1 MDIRL
6 KKINYTFNGKQY
18 ALTCNMNVLADV
30 QEAFGGDLLA
40 ALNNINGIKS
50 TIVFLTAMLNDSA
63 DTNGWSERYTTKQV
77 GRMLSIK
84 EVQSIGA
91 RIFEL
96 VKDAVLADVEEEQPD
111 AVSDES
117 QKN

>member
-6 KKINYTFNGKQY
+6 RTINYDFNGKTYQL
-18 ALTCNMNVLADV
+18 ACNMNVLADV

-50 TIVFLTAMLNDSA
+50 TLVFLTAMLNDSA
-63 DTNGWSERYTTKQV
+63 DTNGWSERYTAKEV

-84 EVQSIGA
+84 DVQRIGA
-91 RIFEL
+91 EIFSL
-96 VKDAVLADVEEEQPD
+96 VKDAVSADVEEEQPD
-111 AVSDES
+111 GVSEQT